1 MLEPYSVLDCTD
13 HRGEIG
19 PMVLGDLGADVIKV
33 EPPGGSSARQAV
45 PLAAD
50 NPDGMQSLQFLAFN
64 RNKRSICLDPGSD
77 ADREALAELVR
88 RTTFLIDSAPGSLL
102 DDFGLDVEA
111 LQALNP
117 RLVHVRVSAFG
128 ADGPHANYV
137 ANDLVIAAMGG
148 PVSLQGAADRAP
160 VRVTVPQAWR
170 HAGVEAAAGA
180 LVAHGRMLRTGTAQY
195 VDLSAQAA
203 MTWTMLNGMT
213 AQPTQGFEFERGG
226 SGVGGPV
233 KVEIVHPTKD
243 GYIVALPMSAVL
255 QGCTEWMIEDGVVD
269 ATWRDIDWQNFDM
282 NARDPESQPLNLA
295 EATRLARE
303 FLAKHTK
310 QELYD
315 FGLEHRITLAPVN
328 DLSELLA
335 LEHLETRDYWRAID
349 GPGDTDLMAP
359 GIWARSPQSP
369 VTVRRE
375 TPRPD
380 EHGAEIRAALSQP
393 APEQSWPT
401 PEPDKLPFDGV
412 KVCDFAWVG
421 VGPISSKYLADHG
434 AHVVRIESEGR
445 PDVLRGGP
453 PFQDNEPGINRSQ
466 FYGNFNTSK
475 QSIALDMKHADA
487 NDIALQLITWAD
499 VMIESFAPGAIGR
512 MGLGYEEVRKHNPG
526 LIMVS
531 TCLMGQTGPASL
543 MAGYGYHAAALA
555 GFYETTGWPDMAPN
569 GPWVAYTDTIAPRFI
584 STLLAAALDHKRR
597 TGQGCYLDVAQ
608 LETAL
613 HFLAPEIFDL
623 QVNGYS
629 ATRLGNRSPHA
640 APQSCYPCSGDDQ
653 WCAVSIDTDAE
664 WRALCGAIGQNELA
678 DRYPSNEARLAAH
691 DAIDA
696 VLSEWTATRSRD
708 EVTRTLQAAGVPAG
722 PVQQSG
728 DLVTDPQYKHRGFI
742 KVMDHPETGPTTY
755 AGHQYSISTYDNG
768 PRGPAPTLGQHSF
781 EVLTEILGFS
791 DEAVGN
797 AFASGVIN

>member
-1 MLEPYSVLDCTD
+1 MLEPYTVLDCTD

-33 EPPGGSSARQAV
+33 EPPGGGIARQQV
-45 PLAAD
+45 PLDTSAPA
-50 NPDGMQSLQFLAFN
+50 GMQSLQFRAFN
-64 RNKRSICLDPGSD
+64 RNKRSICLDPGQTT
-77 ADREALAELVR
+77 DREAMAELVR
-88 RTTFLIDSAPGSLL
+88 RTDFLIDSAPEGLLETFSLSIEDL
-102 DDFGLDVEA
+102 K
-111 LQALNP
+111 ALNP

-128 ADGPHANYV
+128 SEGPHADLI

-148 PVSLQGAADRAP
+148 PMSLQGELERAP
-160 VRVTVPQAWR
+160 IRVTVPQAWR

-180 LVAHGRMLRTGTAQY
+180 LVAHARMLRTGSAQY

-213 AQPTQGFEFERGG
+213 AEPTQGFEFERGG

-233 KVEIVHPTKD
+233 KVEIVHPTAD

-269 ATWRDIDWQNFDM
+269 DSWRKIDWQSYDM
-282 NARDPESQPLNLA
+282 NARDPGTQPLNL
-295 EATRLARE
+295 EDATRLARE
-303 FLAKHTK
+303 FLSKHTK
-310 QELYD
+310 QELYE

-328 DLSELLA
+328 DLTELLA
-335 LEHLETRDYWRAID
+335 LEHLDARAYWRDVDNIK
-349 GPGDTDLMAP
+349 AP
-359 GIWARSPQSP
+359 GIWVRSPSNP
-369 VTVRRE
+369 VSVRRE
-375 TPRPD
+375 TPMPD
-380 EHGAEIRAALSQP
+380 EHGADIRAELAGGTQTKSF
-393 APEQSWPT
+393 
-401 PEPDKLPFDGV
+401 PEPESDKLPFDGI

-453 PFQDNEPGINRSQ
+453 PFQNNEPGINRSQ

-475 QSIALDMKHADA
+475 QSIALDMKHPEARE
-487 NDIALQLITWAD
+487 IALKLISWAD

-512 MGLGYEEVRKHNPG
+512 MGLGYEEVRQHNPG

-543 MAGYGYHAAALA
+543 MAGYGYHAAAIA
-555 GFYETTGWPDMAPN
+555 GFYETTGWPDLAPS

-597 TGQGCYLDVAQ
+597 TGEGCYLDVAQ

-623 QVNGYS
+623 QVNGHS

-640 APQSCYPCSGDDQ
+640 SPQGGYRCAGENQ
-653 WCAVSIDTDAE
+653 WCVIAVDTDAE
-664 WRALCGAIGQNELA
+664 WQALCEAIGQPDLA
-678 DRYPSNEARLAAH
+678 AQYPSNIDRLAAH
-691 DAIDA
+691 DAIDEI
-696 VLSEWTATRSRD
+696 LTAWSGTRTTQ
-708 EVTRTLQAAGVPAG
+708 EVTQLLQTAGVPSG
-722 PVQQSG
+722 PVQASG
-728 DLVTDPQYKHRGFI
+728 DLVADPQYQHRKFHR
-742 KVMDHPETGPTTY
+742 VFDHPETGPTTY
-755 AGHQYSISTYDNG
+755 AGHQYLVSSYDNG

-791 DEAVGN
+791 DEEVGN
-797 AFASGVIN
+797 AFANGVIN

>member
-1 MLEPYSVLDCTD
+1 MLEPYTVLDCTD
-13 HRGEIG
+13 DRGEIG

-33 EPPGGSSARQAV
+33 EPPGGTAARQEV
-45 PLAAD
+45 PLDPNAA
-50 NPDGMQSLQFLAFN
+50 PGMQSLQFRAFN
-64 RNKRSICLDPGSD
+64 RNKRSICLDASD
-77 ADREALAELVR
+77 ATDRESLAELVR
-88 RTTFLIDSAPGSLL
+88 RSDFLIDSAPGGVL
-102 DDFGLDVEA
+102 DAFDLDVES

-128 ADGPHANYV
+128 ADGPHANYA
-137 ANDLVIAAMGG
+137 ANDLVISAMGG
-148 PVSLQGAADRAP
+148 PVSLQGPLERAP
-160 VRVTVPQAWR
+160 VRVSVPQAWR

-180 LVAHGRMLRTGTAQY
+180 LVAHARMLRTGTAQY

-233 KVEIVHPTKD
+233 KVEIVHPTAD

-269 ATWRDIDWQNFDM
+269 ASWRDIDWQNFDM
-282 NARDPESQPLNLA
+282 NARDPDAHPLNLE

-310 QELYD
+310 AELYE

-335 LEHLETRDYWRAID
+335 LEHLQTRDYWQDAA
-349 GPGDTDLMAP
+349 GLQAP
-359 GIWARSPQSP
+359 GIWAKSPAHP
-369 VTVRRE
+369 VTLRRE
-375 TPRPD
+375 TPAPD
-380 EHGAEIRAALSQP
+380 ADSAEIRAELARAAQSKSYP
-393 APEQSWPT
+393 A

-445 PDVLRGGP
+445 PDVLRGAP

-475 QSIALDMKHADA
+475 QSIALDMKHPDA
-487 NDIALQLITWAD
+487 RDIALKLISWAD

-512 MGLGYEEVRKHNPG
+512 MGLGYEEVRQHNPG

-555 GFYETTGWPDMAPN
+555 GFYETTGWADMAPT

-584 STLLAAALDHKRR
+584 STLIAAALDHKRR
-597 TGQGCYLDVAQ
+597 TGEGCYLDVAQ

-623 QVNGYS
+623 QVNGRS

-640 APQSCYPCSGDDQ
+640 APQGCYRCAGDDA
-653 WCAVSIDTDAE
+653 WCAIAVDTDPQ
-664 WRALCGAIGQNELA
+664 WQALCEAMGQSELA
-678 DRYPSNEARLAAH
+678 AQYPSNVDRLAAH
-691 DAIDA
+691 DEIDA
-696 VLSEWTATRSRD
+696 V
-708 EVTRTLQAAGVPAG
+708 VTRWTQARRAEDITRVLQAANVPAG
-722 PVQQSG
+722 PVQASG
-728 DLVTDPQYKHRGFI
+728 DLVTDPQNQHRRFI
-742 KVMDHPETGPTTY
+742 RVMDHQETGPTTY
-755 AGHQYSISTYDNG
+755 AGHQYLVSTYDNG
-768 PRGPAPTLGQHSF
+768 PRWAAPTLGQHSF
-781 EVLTEILGFS
+781 EVLTGILGFS
-791 DEAVGN
+791 DEEVGN
-797 AFASGVIN
+797 AFANGVIN